1 MDKQRIIQQVEC
13 SDSDK
18 IVEYICDNMQGN
30 TFHHHFH
37 LLYDLRTLLGN
48 NKKIYTEIGTYCG
61 GSASLMLQHEYNTEL
76 NLIDPLHV
84 LANQEGILL
93 ENLLKFNKN
102 DYKYHVHKKFSTDS
116 MFLKNLKNIGFR
128 TDILFIDGDH
138 SKRGV
143 IFDFENYNEFVN
155 PGGFIV
161 FDDYEDFE
169 YSPEVRVAV
178 DEIVKNIDNTKFNI
192 IGTFKKTKQINDNI
206 SHFKVFYNEYILQK
220 L

>member
-1 MDKQRIIQQVEC
+1 
-13 SDSDK
+13 
-18 IVEYICDNMQGN
+18 
-30 TFHHHFH
+30 
-37 LLYDLRTLLGN
+37 
-48 NKKIYTEIGTYCG
+48 
-61 GSASLMLQHEYNTEL
+61 
-76 NLIDPLHV
+76 
-84 LANQEGILL
+84 
-93 ENLLKFNKN
+93 
-102 DYKYHVHKKFSTDS
+102 

-138 SKRGV
+138 YKRGV
-143 IFDFENYNEFVN
+143 IFDFENYKEFVN

-192 IGTFKKTKQINDNI
+192 IGTFKKTKQINDNT